1 VFAIS
6 GAMILPEIAAARGAA
21 QIPPDHITG
30 FLLNIAL
37 IIFAWKRSLELKRTF
52 EERDAARTRA
62 HSLAYFDE
70 LTGLFNRR
78 YLRERIERLSKSDP
92 GKFALLLVDLDNFK
106 KVNDIHGHV
115 VGDDVLIA
123 AAASIRETC
132 PPDASCV
139 RLGGDE
145 FAVLVSGVS
154 ARE

>member
-1 VFAIS
+1 
-6 GAMILPEIAAARGAA
+6 
-21 QIPPDHITG
+21 
-30 FLLNIAL
+30 
-37 IIFAWKRSLELKRTF
+37 
-52 EERDAARTRA
+52 
-62 HSLAYFDE
+62 
-70 LTGLFNRR
+70 R

-154 ARE
+154 AREGALSGLAARLVSELRKPVRSANIVTTIGASIGIALASRKCRNPGDLLKRADVAMYAAKHKGRGTF